1 MNIYIDRFRTAVV
14 VLGVIATATLG
25 GIKLMKIQIVD
36 QGTYS
41 EKNNP
46 YHYTASQII
55 KATRG
60 EIKDVNGDPIV
71 KNKLGFSITIEK
83 ASFPGDDRQANEVIL
98 KIASFLTGEGY
109 SYNDSLP
116 ITKTQPF
123 DFIDNGEQDISSLK
137 SSIGVNVY
145 ATAENCI
152 DKLIDDYSINDS
164 YTLEQKRIIAGIRY
178 EMQQRDFS
186 LENVFTL
193 AEDISMGTVSKIK
206 ELSIDLPGVEIS
218 EQAIR
223 TNAATDVLPHE
234 IGTVGPIYAEEYED
248 LRNQGYL
255 LNDSVGKAG
264 LEKNL
269 EKYLRG
275 ENGTRDITV
284 ANNKVVSSEISKP
297 AVPGNTI
304 RLTADIGYQREIQS
318 VLENYIKHLNDDV
331 EDVSGVTSGAI
342 VVLDA
347 KNNDVLA
354 LATAPTYDMNDYIE
368 NYSSILGAENTP
380 LLNRATDGLYRP
392 GSAFKTVTATAGL
405 NEGFITPETSF
416 YCGHS
421 YQFLDITVNCTGYH
435 SYITASEAIRVSCNI
450 FFYNLAQQTGIDN
463 IVNYAHSYGL
473 GVDLGL
479 ESGCAKGYIA
489 SPETVEDLGGT
500 WYPGDLLQAAIGQS
514 ETKIS
519 PLQMAVL
526 ASTIANRGVR
536 YQPHIVDSIYDYKG
550 NLVEDIAPVV
560 AEKIDVKNDYV
571 YPTIISGMIGASHN
585 TPDGEY
591 SLNNL
596 GYDVAIKTGT
606 PQTTSSESTN
616 TTVIGFAPAENPV
629 IAFAAIIENGKDSK
643 CMVRKI
649 IDSYNKYYNN
659 AIS

>member
-1 MNIYIDRFRTAVV
+1 MNIYIDRFRTAILVAG
-14 VLGVIATATLG
+14 VLATAALG
-25 GIKLMKIQIVD
+25 GVKLMKIQIVD

-46 YHYTASQII
+46 YHYTAQQII
-55 KATRG
+55 NATRG
-60 EIKDVNGDPIV
+60 EIKDVHGNPIV

-83 ASFPGDDRQANEVIL
+83 ASFPTDNTQANQVIL
-98 KIASFLTGEGY
+98 KIASFLSDEGY

-116 ITKTQPF
+116 ITKTEPF
-123 DFIDNGEQDISSLK
+123 EFIDNGEQDIASLK

-152 DKLIDDYSINDS
+152 DKLVDDYSIDEGF
-164 YTLEQKRIIAGIRY
+164 TTEQKRMIAGIRY
-178 EMQQRDFS
+178 EMKLRDFS

-193 AEDISMGTVSKIK
+193 AEDISMDSVSKIK
-206 ELSIDLPGVEIS
+206 ELSIDMPGVEIT

-223 TNAATDVLPHE
+223 TNAAVDILPHE
-234 IGTVGPIYAEEYED
+234 IGTVGPIYAEEYDE
-248 LRNQGYL
+248 LRSQGYL
-255 LNDSVGKAG
+255 LNDIVGKGG
-264 LEKNL
+264 LEKNM
-269 EKYLRG
+269 ESYLRG
-275 ENGTRDITV
+275 KNGKREITV
-284 ANNKVVSSEISKP
+284 QNNKVVSSEITEP
-297 AVPGNTI
+297 AIPGNTI
-304 RLTADIGYQREIQS
+304 RLTTDIDFQRDIQS
-318 VLENYIKHLNDDV
+318 VLENFITHLNNDV
-331 EDVSGVTSGAI
+331 EEVSGVTSGAI

-354 LATAPTYDMNDYIE
+354 LATAPTYNMNDYTD
-368 NYSSILGAENTP
+368 NYSSILNAENTP

-405 NEGFITPETSF
+405 NEGLITPETQF

-421 YQFLDITVNCTGYH
+421 YQYLDITVNCTGYH

-450 FFYNLAQQTGIDN
+450 FFYNLSQLTGIDK
-463 IVNYAHSYGL
+463 IVDYAHYYGL

-479 ESGCAKGYIA
+479 ESGCSTGYIA
-489 SPETVEDLGGT
+489 SPEVVEDLGGT

-514 ETKIS
+514 ETKVS

-526 ASTIANRGVR
+526 ASSIGNKGVR
-536 YQPHIVDSIYDYKG
+536 YQPHIVDSIYDYMG
-550 NLVEDIAPVV
+550 NLIDDVKPVV
-560 AEKIDVKNDYV
+560 ANKIDVKYDYV

-591 SLNNL
+591 SLNGL

-629 IAFAAIIENGKDSK
+629 IAFAAVIESGKDSK

-649 IDSYNKYYNN
+649 IDSYNKHYNN